1 MSDRPRLLAA
11 SVAALAAFASSA
23 SAQVIIT
30 AGTTLSADAADS
42 THEGK
47 LHLNTSV
54 ALQSFTA
61 DGTSYAVTG
70 LADQIFVRR
79 NAVSANQS
87 HVWYATDSVNGNRI
101 GAYAST
107 FTTALLANDFTR
119 GVQNLFG
126 NGPGTGAVGNVERID
141 LVASAGFVA
150 NAGLAIPVFDYGA
163 PTSHES
169 FKIALITG
177 IDGSGNPTAY
187 SSLAGIAPGWGQTN
201 LYTHNN
207 FAIQRYNT
215 GDVTTSQYSLF
226 TGPNQGAGG
235 VAFRLADFGVAAGTT
250 IYGYSLF
257 GYDVTADGD
266 STNLLD
272 WNNATYFPTNTNDG
286 EAQPGGFDFA
296 SVNGV
301 FFSVVP
307 EPSAF
312 GLAALL
318 ALASSTAL
326 RRRPRVA

>member
-1 MSDRPRLLAA
+1 MIKRALRLAA
-11 SVAALAAFASSA
+11 SLLAVACAA
-23 SAQVIIT
+23 SAQIIIT
-30 AGTTLSADAADS
+30 AGTTLTTDAPDS

-47 LHLNTSV
+47 LHRNTAV
-54 ALQSFTA
+54 ALQTFTA
-61 DGTSYAVTG
+61 GGKVYAVTG
-70 LADQIFVRR
+70 MADKVFVRR

-87 HVWYATDSVNGNRI
+87 HVWYATQSSNGNRI

-107 FTTALLANDFTR
+107 FSSALLANDFTR

-126 NGPGTGAVGNVERID
+126 NGTGNGAVGNVERID
-141 LVASAGFVA
+141 LVASSGFVA
-150 NAGLAIPVFDYGA
+150 DAGLAIPVFDYGA

-177 IDGSGNPTAY
+177 IDGAGNPTAY
-187 SSLAGIAPGWGQTN
+187 SNLAGTGPGWGQTN

-207 FAIQRYNT
+207 FSIQRYNA
-215 GDVTTSQYSLF
+215 GDNTTSQYAVF
-226 TGPNQGAGG
+226 HGPNQGAGG

-257 GYDVTADGD
+257 GYDVTTGGNPA
-266 STNLLD
+266 NLLD
-272 WNNATYFPTNTNDG
+272 WTNAARFPTNTNDG
-286 EAQPGGFDFA
+286 EGQPGGFDFA

-301 FFSVVP
+301 FFSAVP

-318 ALASSTAL
+318 ALAASSAL
-326 RRRPRVA
+326 RRRPRAA